1 MTRAPHAKRD
11 LELKDALTLFFQS
24 FPSGPLGSERVPVLR
39 AAGRVTAKGLRATG
53 DSPPFTRAAVDG
65 YAIRSKDVA
74 AAVREAPLRLK
85 IAGRVVMGRT
95 PRALPSGMVCMAVP
109 TGGML
114 PAGAD
119 AVLMQEEVVLD
130 GALIIVDHPI
140 SANAKV
146 SFRGEEV
153 QKGAEFIP
161 AGTRLGPQHLSL
173 IAEFGYRQVPVAC
186 PPRVAVVSTGNE
198 LVGMAS
204 RLTPARI
211 RDRNSVAMAALVV
224 ASGGIPRLEGIVRD
238 DFRRLRQRLRAALKR
253 SDLVVMTGGTAV
265 GERDFAAEVF
275 HALGRPGVLVNGV
288 RIRNGRP
295 VVLAVVG
302 KKPVIGLP
310 GYPPGAVACFD
321 LVARPALSR
330 LLGQSEAEWATR

>member
-1 MTRAPHAKRD
+1 MKRD

-24 FPSGPLGSERVPVLR
+24 FPSGPLGSEQVPLLR

-65 YAIRSKDVA
+65 YAIRSKSVA
-74 AAVREAPLRLK
+74 AAARGATIRLK
-85 IAGRVVMGRT
+85 IAGRVLMGRA
-95 PRALPSGMVCMAVP
+95 PRALPAGSVCMAVP

-119 AVLMQEEVVLD
+119 AVLMLEDVVLD
-130 GALIIVDHPI
+130 GTSIIVDRPI
-140 SANAKV
+140 QANAKV

-153 QKGAEFIP
+153 QKGAECIP
-161 AGTRLGPQHLSL
+161 AGTRLEPQHLSL
-173 IAEFGYRQVPVAC
+173 LAEFGYRQVAC
-186 PPRVAVVSTGNE
+186 ARLPHIAVVSTGNE
-198 LVGMAS
+198 LVGLTA
-204 RLTPARI
+204 RLTPARV

-224 ASGGIPRLEGIVRD
+224 ASGGAPRFEGIVRD
-238 DFRRLRQRLRAALKR
+238 DFRRLRTRLRAALTR

-275 HALGRPGVLVNGV
+275 HALGRPGVLINGV
-288 RIRNGRP
+288 RVRNGRP

-310 GYPPGAVACFD
+310 GYPPGAVVCFD
-321 LVARPALSR
+321 LVVRPAVAR
-330 LLGQSEAEWATR
+330 LLGQTEAEGQGASSGGGR